1 MALLISILIF
11 ILIFCDIMKISND
24 QLNDFQKNGFIFFK
38 NLFSVNEVKN
48 LKQAVKRVVSRP
60 GKNVTPEF
68 NSDKIRMVHG
78 SHEYDDTFAILCKHP
93 RIIEPAEQIL
103 DDKIYIHQSRLNFN
117 YGFGTGGFYWH
128 QDYATW
134 KEIDGL
140 PEPKALMIAIFLDD
154 VTSANGPL
162 MFIPGSHKY
171 GVIDDFEPVKDS
183 TGNVLMRLS
192 SSKLSELSMD
202 NGIELGIGT
211 AGSVLIMHCNLV
223 HGSTENISAQSRTL
237 FYANV
242 NAVKNK
248 QTTFSRESYHAGKDF
263 TPIECVHDNSLSQ
276 V

>member
-1 MALLISILIF
+1 M
-11 ILIFCDIMKISND
+11 
-24 QLNDFQKNGFIFFK
+24 
-38 NLFSVNEVKN
+38 
-48 LKQAVKRVVSRP
+48 
-60 GKNVTPEF
+60 
-68 NSDKIRMVHG
+68 
-78 SHEYDDTFAILCKHP
+78 
-93 RIIEPAEQIL
+93 
-103 DDKIYIHQSRLNFN
+103 NFN

-154 VTSANGPL
+154 VSSVNGPL

-192 SSKLSELSMD
+192 SKKLAELSER
-202 NGIELGIGT
+202 NGIEVGVGS

-242 NAVKNK
+242 NAVKNQ
-248 QTTFSRESYHAGKDF
+248 QTTFARESFHAGQNFD
-263 TPIECVHDNSLSQ
+263 PIECVKDNFLEEN
-276 V
+276 